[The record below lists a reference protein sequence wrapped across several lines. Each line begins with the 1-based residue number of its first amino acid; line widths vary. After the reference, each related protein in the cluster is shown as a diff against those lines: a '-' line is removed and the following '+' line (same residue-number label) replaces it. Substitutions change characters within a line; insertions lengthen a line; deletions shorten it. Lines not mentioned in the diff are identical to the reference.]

1 MCYYRPVRIADYGK
15 QLSTVWFSREKIDT
29 KTSGKSREE
38 LQRDRYLK
46 VFDIDDFTHY
56 KELWDSNHN
65 AKSKKHLIYW
75 YVKM

>member
-15 QLSTVWFSREKIDT
+15 GLSTFRCNRETNT
-29 KTSGKSREE
+29 KTLGKSKEE

-56 KELWDSNHN
+56 KELWDTNHN

-75 YVKM
+75 FVQV